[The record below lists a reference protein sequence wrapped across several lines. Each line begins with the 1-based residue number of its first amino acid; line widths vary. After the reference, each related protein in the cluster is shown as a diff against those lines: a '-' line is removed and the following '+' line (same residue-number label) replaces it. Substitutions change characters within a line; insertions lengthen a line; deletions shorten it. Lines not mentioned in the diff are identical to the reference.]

1 MNFILGARG
10 CGKTYSTM
18 KMVIKRFIKKHDRF
32 IYLRRYDTELIELM
46 DLFKSVIN
54 DDELKGYHI
63 EVKGK
68 NFYICKS
75 DVCFD
80 KEGNLIHKVMFDDK
94 NRFGK
99 AIALTASGKIKSK
112 DYKDVWC
119 VVFEEFIIKQQHIYY
134 MTNEVNTFMELLET
148 VFRHRP
154 VRVFLLGNNLTTVNP
169 YFTYFNIRNFKDKGI
184 TKYKWNG
191 KKALL
196 VWRYHSDEFINFKK
210 NTDMGLL
217 ESNTAYGSYA
227 IGNESLY
234 DNEMFVE
241 KKSPGA
247 VFCFSLK
254 YTNRTLGIW
263 ADKNKGKMYV
273 SFKYPNGYNSHFACT
288 TDDMQPNLM
297 FYRTFKNNY
306 QIKMLRDAYTF
317 GYLYYENIQIKNIM
331 NEIMKLFNII

>member
-1 MNFILGARG
+1 
-10 CGKTYSTM
+10 
-18 KMVIKRFIKKHDRF
+18 MVIKRFIKKHERF

-75 DVCFD
+75 DNCFD
-80 KEGNLIHKVMFDDK
+80 EEGNLIHKVMFDDK

-99 AIALTASGKIKSK
+99 ALALTSSGKIKSK
-112 DYKDVWC
+112 DYSDVWC

-134 MTNEVNTFMELLET
+134 MTNEVNIFMELLET

-154 VRVFLLGNNLTTVNP
+154 VRVFMLGNNLTTVNP
-169 YFTYFNIRNFKDKGI
+169 YFSYFNIRNFKDTGI

-217 ESNTAYGSYA
+217 ESGTEYGSYA

-234 DNEMFVE
+234 DNNTFVE
-241 KKSPGA
+241 KKSPSA
-247 VFCFSLK
+247 SFCFSLK
-254 YTNRTLGIW
+254 YNNKVIGIW
-263 ADKNKGKMYV
+263 ADKQKGKVYA
-273 SFKYPNGYNSHFACT
+273 SFKYPSNYQNHYACT
-288 TDDMQPNLM
+288 TDDMQPNLL
-297 FYRTFKNNY
+297 FYRTYKNNY
-306 QIKMLRDAYTF
+306 QIKLLRDSYSY
-317 GYLYYENIQIKNIM
+317 GYLYYENIQIKSIM
-331 NEIMKLFNII
+331 GEVMKLFNII